1 PGRAGLLLPH
11 ARPGAVHRAGGDHRI
26 VHGQL
31 RDRQG
36 RSDGRRRPAR
46 RDAPGRA
53 RRLPDLRGG
62 LHPGVEGRV
71 RELAV
76 AGGARAAD
84 HPGVD
89 DRRRR
94 LEHLGLAAAGR
105 GDRSVA
111 GEREGAGRST
121 AEVHGTDCGQQ
132 ARRVRGPGL
141 GSLHQQGPEPPQ
153 RPVAPS
159 RFWEWIRHHMTAIL
173 STVADYSVMITLVE
187 VVHLGPVAATPM
199 AAFAGGVTNF
209 NVNRRFTYRAQNAPL
224 KGQLWR
230 YALVSGC
237 SLALNTLGEFLFLK
251 VPHMHY

>member
-1 PGRAGLLLPH
+1 
-11 ARPGAVHRAGGDHRI
+11 
-26 VHGQL
+26 
-31 RDRQG
+31 
-36 RSDGRRRPAR
+36 
-46 RDAPGRA
+46 
-53 RRLPDLRGG
+53 
-62 LHPGVEGRV
+62 
-71 RELAV
+71 
-76 AGGARAAD
+76 
-84 HPGVD
+84 
-89 DRRRR
+89 
-94 LEHLGLAAAGR
+94 
-105 GDRSVA
+105 
-111 GEREGAGRST
+111 
-121 AEVHGTDCGQQ
+121 
-132 ARRVRGPGL
+132 
-141 GSLHQQGPEPPQ
+141 LHQQGPEPPQ

-251 VPHMHY
+251 VPHMHYFLARVITSIIVSNVWNYPLLRFFVFSERRSSRA